1 MNKKLVKKILDAAVM
16 APSGDNVQPW
26 DFQVSENFTVIKLY
40 NCPEKDDSYYNYQQ
54 SASYIAHGAVIEN
67 IVIAAEHSGCQT
79 EINLFHDNEN
89 PNLIAKIHL
98 TAASPRPTPY
108 YEAIFKRRTNR
119 FPYQP
124 AHITDENIQVIM
136 DSVKNIDT
144 CKISI
149 VNQRDKIKDLAKIL
163 MINDQL
169 VFEHQ
174 AIHQFL
180 FSKIRWN
187 QQ

>member
-1 MNKKLVKKILDAAVM
+1 M

-124 AHITDENIQVIM
+124 AHITDENIQAIT

-149 VNQRDKIKDLAKIL
+149 VNQRDRIKDLAKIL

-174 AIHQFL
+174 AINQCL